1 MIERIKEILRVNR
14 LTQKIFC
21 EETGMSKTRLSALLN
36 GKVMGISKPIL
47 KAIELKYNINPEWL
61 LKG

>member
-36 GKVMGISKPIL
+36 GK
-47 KAIELKYNINPEWL
+47 
-61 LKG
+61 